1 MTNKAGPSRQNTP
14 PPAGQRKTSM
24 YTRQMVVMI
33 GLIALCLSMLGA
45 GFMALTYRYHQ
56 AESRETL
63 ERNVATISRYANSA
77 FSEGMTLASSQF
89 QSYITSVA
97 MISNST
103 ILLCDPQGQILYAAG
118 TNLPKDN
125 SLLGAYVPSWAV
137 NELMTDMTYSGTTTF
152 NNLLATESFVTGV
165 PIVTYTVDPITG
177 ENITSGKAIGILFLA
192 ADASSL
198 LNFMQDIF
206 QLFLITAVAV
216 MLLSLVICSVAV
228 QRITEPLKGMSRA
241 AHKFAHGEVDT
252 RFTEYAHRTD
262 EIGELAVAFNAMAD
276 SLAQAE
282 KKRSEFVAN
291 VSHELKTPMTTI
303 SGYVDGILDGTIPP
317 ERRNHY
323 LQIVS
328 DETKRLS
335 RLVRSMLD
343 ISQLQDQKGMPD
355 EKKMNFDM
363 EECAGLALVNFEKK
377 INDKHINVAVDMPEH
392 PVYTFANQD
401 AITQVVYNLVDNAV
415 KFCPEGGTLGL
426 TIKEGGSKV
435 YVSVSNDGETIPP
448 EELPLVF
455 DRFHKLDK
463 SRSKN
468 RDGWGLG
475 LYIVKTIVCSH
486 GENISVTSRDGK
498 TEFTFTMPLAN

>member
-1 MTNKAGPSRQNTP
+1 MKSSFGRVFYA
-14 PPAGQRKTSM
+14 AA
-24 YTRQMVVMI
+24 
-33 GLIALCLSMLGA
+33 LILLLALTMLGVS
-45 GFMALTYRYHQ
+45 FQQLVKNYLTESTFSRLDQ
-56 AESRETL
+56 DAEVLSH
-63 ERNVATISRYANSA
+63 
-77 FSEGMTLASSQF
+77 LASS
-89 QSYITSVA
+89 
-97 MISNST
+97 
-103 ILLCDPQGQILYAAG
+103 YAAG
-118 TNLPKDN
+118 EDTSSQDFLLSLDVASRLTDTDIIICNAEGKVVLCSDSPFVCKHLKLQINSDYLEKVSSAGVDRTTGVIRGLYDDSRFLTAMPIQDETEG
-125 SLLGAYVPSWAV
+125 SLLGLVMVSVP
-137 NELMTDMTYSGTTTF
+137 T
-152 NNLLATESFVTGV
+152 
-165 PIVTYTVDPITG
+165 
-177 ENITSGKAIGILFLA
+177 
-192 ADASSL
+192 ADT
-198 LNFMQDIF
+198 
-206 QLFLITAVAV
+206 TAVLKKLANLYLNTAFV
-216 MLLSLVICSVAV
+216 VVLLSALGALAYADRSS
-228 QRITEPLKGMSRA
+228 RPLREMAKA
-241 AHKFAHGEVDT
+241 ANDFGHGNLEARVRVEDSYSEET
-252 RFTEYAHRTD
+252 RD
-262 EIGELAVAFNAMAD
+262 LAVAFNNMAS
-276 SLAQAE
+276 SLQKSE
-282 KKRSEFVAN
+282 YQRQEFVAN

-317 ERRNHY
+317 ERQNHY

-343 ISQLQDQKGMPD
+343 ISQLQDEKGMPD

-377 INDKHINVAVDMPEH
+377 INDKHINVQVDMPEH

-401 AITQVVYNLVDNAV
+401 AVTQVVYNLVDNAV

-426 TIKEGGSKV
+426 TIKEGGGKA
-435 YVSVSNDGETIPP
+435 YVSVSNDGETIPA

>member
-1 MTNKAGPSRQNTP
+1 MKSSFGRVFYA
-14 PPAGQRKTSM
+14 AA
-24 YTRQMVVMI
+24 
-33 GLIALCLSMLGA
+33 LILLVALTMLGVS
-45 GFMALTYRYHQ
+45 FQQLVKNYLTQSTFSRLDQ
-56 AESRETL
+56 DAEVLSH
-63 ERNVATISRYANSA
+63 
-77 FSEGMTLASSQF
+77 LASS
-89 QSYITSVA
+89 
-97 MISNST
+97 
-103 ILLCDPQGQILYAAG
+103 YAAG
-118 TNLPKDN
+118 EDTSSQDFLLSLDVASRLTDTDIIICNDEGKVVLCSDSPFVCKHLKLQLNSDYLEKVSSAGVDRTTGVIRGLYDDSRFLTAMPIQDETEG
-125 SLLGAYVPSWAV
+125 SLLGLVMVSVPTADTTAV
-137 NELMTDMTYSGTTTF
+137 LKKLA
-152 NNLLATESFVTGV
+152 NLYLNTAFVV
-165 PIVTYTVDPITG
+165 VLL
-177 ENITSGKAIGILFLA
+177 SALA
-192 ADASSL
+192 ALAYADRSS
-198 LNFMQDIF
+198 
-206 QLFLITAVAV
+206 
-216 MLLSLVICSVAV
+216 
-228 QRITEPLKGMSRA
+228 RPLREMAKA
-241 AHKFAHGEVDT
+241 ANDFGHGNLEARVRVEDSYSEET
-252 RFTEYAHRTD
+252 RD
-262 EIGELAVAFNAMAD
+262 LAVAFNNMAS
-276 SLAQAE
+276 SLQKSE
-282 KKRSEFVAN
+282 YQRQEFVAN

-343 ISQLQDQKGMPD
+343 ISQLQDEKGMPD

-377 INDKHINVAVDMPEH
+377 INDKHINVQVDMPEH

-426 TIKEGGSKV
+426 TIKEGGGKA